1 MTIYSSSSSSAC
13 SELLQSFQRAMKSI
27 VYSNEYLLL
36 LRLLN
41 NCIGRV
47 TYYMRSDRGV
57 ISCGKTLFRR
67 LLEENNAALY
77 GNIIASPHSISAY
90 ISHTGQYRVQYITRG
105 PWHVAL
111 GVFNRGNVIWQK
123 YIKARDNNEII
134 TEYALL
140 QNSLIPIAMLN
151 K

>member
-13 SELLQSFQRAMKSI
+13 SELLQSFQRAMKSV
-27 VYSNEYLLL
+27 VYSNEYLLPLL

-47 TYYMRSDRGV
+47 THYMRCDRGV

-67 LLEENNAALY
+67 LEENNTGLY

-90 ISHTGQYRVQYITRG
+90 VSHTGHYSTSQGGHGTLHWGYLIGVMSFDKSISKQETTMKLLRNTRYYKI
-105 PWHVAL
+105 
-111 GVFNRGNVIWQK
+111 RS
-123 YIKARDNNEII
+123 Y
-134 TEYALL
+134 LL
-140 QNSLIPIAMLN
+140 PC
-151 K
+151 